1 MERGTLYQ
9 LWNLIDRRNVTTNVK
24 SDINAA
30 EDFLETVVEGYIV
43 AAVMKYL
50 DMKSLDDFP
59 DEDIVPPN
67 IWMVDSCSNYREGLQ
82 MCCRQLCRSGN
93 CVQEIG

>member
-24 SDINAA
+24 SDINAV

-43 AAVMKYL
+43 AAVMKY
-50 DMKSLDDFP
+50 
-59 DEDIVPPN
+59 
-67 IWMVDSCSNYREGLQ
+67 RT
-82 MCCRQLCRSGN
+82 
-93 CVQEIG
+93 